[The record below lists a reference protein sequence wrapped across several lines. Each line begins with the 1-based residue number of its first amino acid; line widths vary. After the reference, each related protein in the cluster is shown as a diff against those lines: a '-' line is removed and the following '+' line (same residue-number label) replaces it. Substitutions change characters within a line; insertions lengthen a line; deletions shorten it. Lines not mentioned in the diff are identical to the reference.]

1 MFSAAAIPEREMP
14 VEFPTVVRSAHPV
27 SMPFFP
33 STPPPPVRA
42 VILDVY
48 HTLLHVAPGP
58 SDASQRW
65 EALWRDC
72 FPSGDSTGMARPSLK
87 EFNAAC
93 RRETALDHA
102 CKKAAGVQF
111 PEVEWRDIA
120 KRAAPALA
128 ALDGMD
134 QSGLDKFLL
143 THAALERSCSVMPG
157 AQGFLR
163 AARKRGLLLGIA
175 SNAQRYTLGELRNA
189 GVPLRMFDP
198 GLCFWSWR
206 EGFSK
211 PDAGVFKLLS
221 RRLADRGIAPH
232 QILMIGDR
240 ADNDVR
246 PARAAGWQ
254 TWLFTGE
261 WPVLA

>member
-1 MFSAAAIPEREMP
+1 M
-14 VEFPTVVRSAHPV
+14 AHP
-27 SMPFFP
+27 S
-33 STPPPPVRA
+33 
-42 VILDVY
+42 LD
-48 HTLLHVAPGP
+48 
-58 SDASQRW
+58 
-65 EALWRDC
+65 
-72 FPSGDSTGMARPSLK
+72 

-111 PEVEWRDIA
+111 PEVEWRDVA

-128 ALDGMD
+128 ALDG
-134 QSGLDKFLL
+134 LDRFLL
-143 THAALERSCSVMPG
+143 THAALERSCDVMPG
-157 AQGFLR
+157 ALDFLQT
-163 AARKRGLLLGIA
+163 AWKRGLLLGVA

-189 GVPLRMFDP
+189 GVPLGIFDP

-211 PDAGVFKLLS
+211 PDAGVFKLLT

-254 TWLFTGE
+254 VCLFTGE
-261 WPVLA
+261 WPALA